1 MLKCSRKNSFEL
13 TNLDAELEEEDE
25 ESRRLREDA
34 MLDQFKLIE
43 KFLMYWLPEIGKK
56 LSQASGGT

>member
-1 MLKCSRKNSFEL
+1 METQAQKNARKNSFEL
-13 TNLDAELEEEDE
+13 TNIDTEFEEDE

-43 KFLMYWLPEIGKK
+43 KFLVFWLPETSKK
-56 LSQASGGT
+56 KS